1 LRIAIASH
9 IVLDKVIMDDGR
21 MLECVGG
28 PPCYC
33 GITSRRFGLD
43 VSLVTKAGSDLPKE
57 VSKTLQNYNIMLGDD
72 IFVSSPT
79 TRFQIICHG
88 HSRDLKL
95 FSKCEPLTIDDI
107 QKTKTDCWLVS
118 PVIDELPQN
127 VLAEIKHNRG
137 KKNFIMLDP
146 QGYLR
151 LIGPDGRIAIR
162 DKLDLDVSGIN
173 AIKVDCQEM
182 AALSG
187 GLQGLAGMQALHSR
201 GIEFVVHTDNR
212 TIHLLHDQR
221 HYWFTLQKFD
231 TVDSTGLGDIL
242 SAAFSCAYIKE
253 KDPIWAICF
262 AVGAVTAA
270 LETRQVGIAKI
281 PSIRDVEE
289 TASYLYNGIKFQ
301 HVS

>member
-1 LRIAIASH
+1 
-9 IVLDKVIMDDGR
+9 MDDGR